1 MVSKLI
7 MSMLMN
13 RKPDLPLRR
22 TQTKALIDLVRIRH
36 SSEARVDELIAGA
49 GLERVTPAQAN
60 ALMVL
65 FNAREPM
72 TAAALAGELAV
83 SEVTVGRFVRAM
95 EESGWLERRPHPEDS
110 RAYLLAPTVKAR
122 AALPRFIEITNRLL
136 DEAFA
141 DFTREEIEAF
151 AGLLARVRSNLDPR
165 L

>member
-1 MVSKLI
+1 

-22 TQTKALIDLVRIRH
+22 VQTQALIDLVRIRH

-49 GLERVTPAQAN
+49 GLDRVTPAQAN

-72 TAAALAGELAV
+72 TAAALAHELAL

-95 EESGWLERRPHPEDS
+95 EEAGWLERRPHPDDS
-110 RAYLLAPTVKAR
+110 RAFLLAPTPRAR
-122 AALPRFIEITNRLL
+122 EALPRFIDVTNRLL
-136 DEAFA
+136 DTAFA
-141 DFTREEIEAF
+141 GFDREEIEAC
-151 AGLLARVRSNLDPR
+151 ARFLVRLRANLDPA
-165 L
+165 